1 MSGSVKA
8 IDRGTVHQICSGQVV
23 LSLAV
28 AVKELVENSLDAGAT
43 NIGNQKGVVWAASHQ
58 SILSSLFLEIR
69 LREHGLE
76 LVEVSD
82 NGSGV
87 SEDNFEALT
96 LKHHTSKIKDFSD
109 LEVGVA
115 TFGFRG
121 EALSSLC
128 ALWYVCTASVTIC
141 TACVLMYILFKY
153 LP

>member
-1 MSGSVKA
+1 M
-8 IDRGTVHQICSGQVV
+8 
-23 LSLAV
+23 
-28 AVKELVENSLDAGAT
+28 
-43 NIGNQKGVVWAASHQ
+43 
-58 SILSSLFLEIR
+58 
-69 LREHGLE
+69 REHGLE

-96 LKHHTSKIKDFSD
+96 LKYHTSKIKDFSD

-128 ALWYVCTASVTIC
+128 ALWYAYYHMYSKFHNFIHFVNDMH
-141 TACVLMYILFKY
+141 CVRLLFT
-153 LP
+153 

>member
-1 MSGSVKA
+1 M
-8 IDRGTVHQICSGQVV
+8 
-23 LSLAV
+23 
-28 AVKELVENSLDAGAT
+28 
-43 NIGNQKGVVWAASHQ
+43 GVVT
-58 SILSSLFLEIR
+58 LKYLLVLFSEIR

-96 LKHHTSKIKDFSD
+96 LKHHTSKIRDFSD

-128 ALWYVCTASVTIC
+128 ALWYACTASINYTHSVCAYVQIFTLSFGPH
-141 TACVLMYILFKY
+141 VQ
-153 LP
+153 

>member
-1 MSGSVKA
+1 VG
-8 IDRGTVHQICSGQVV
+8 
-23 LSLAV
+23 L
-28 AVKELVENSLDAGAT
+28 
-43 NIGNQKGVVWAASHQ
+43 WAWSPWEC
-58 SILSSLFLEIR
+58 FFFPEVR
-69 LREHGLE
+69 LREHGLD

-87 SEDNFEALT
+87 SEENFEALT

-128 ALWYVCTASVTIC
+128 ALWYACTADSI
-141 TACVLMYILFKY
+141 
-153 LP
+153 

>member
-1 MSGSVKA
+1 MSASVKP
-8 IDRGTVHQICSGQVV
+8 IDRRTVHQICSGQVV

-43 NIGNQKGVVWAASHQ
+43 NIGNEVGVVCRRGHHHMYDV
-58 SILSSLFLEIR
+58 LVLEVR
-69 LREHGLE
+69 LREHGLD

-87 SEDNFEALT
+87 SEDNLEALT
-96 LKHHTSKIKDFSD
+96 LKHHTSKIREFSD

-128 ALWYVCTASVTIC
+128 ALWYTVQLAM
-141 TACVLMYILFKY
+141 LYNLFKY
-153 LP
+153 LLCVLVHV

>member
-1 MSGSVKA
+1 M
-8 IDRGTVHQICSGQVV
+8 
-23 LSLAV
+23 
-28 AVKELVENSLDAGAT
+28 
-43 NIGNQKGVVWAASHQ
+43 GVVVGVPLLL
-58 SILSSLFLEIR
+58 IECMLCLEIR
-69 LREHGLE
+69 LREHGSE

-87 SEDNFEALT
+87 CEENFEGLT

-128 ALWYVCTASVTIC
+128 ALWYIG
-141 TACVLMYILFKY
+141 
-153 LP
+153 